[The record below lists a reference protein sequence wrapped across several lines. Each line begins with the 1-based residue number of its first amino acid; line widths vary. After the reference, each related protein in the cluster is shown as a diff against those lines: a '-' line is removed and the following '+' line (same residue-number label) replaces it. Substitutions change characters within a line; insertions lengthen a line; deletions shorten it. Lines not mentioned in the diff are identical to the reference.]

1 MTSGGRRLNPP
12 PGWPPVPA
20 GWQPPAGW
28 TPPADWPPVPEGWSL
43 WTDGGEPTTGAT
55 AGVTVPDGPGPDL
68 AVVGSDEPG
77 QSDSPPLA
85 ATPEEADTASVATR
99 LEEENT
105 SLRRRLVLAEQ
116 EARDAESAQ
125 PASTIE
131 LNDEQVLQEV
141 GIYRYH
147 HPLEDAT
154 AYLPRLKDVEGRSAA
169 LVRDG
174 QAIEKSNLFTYDNS
188 LAKGRKM
195 SDDLAKLM
203 LRAYNAEAENSIR
216 TLKLGNVHTAKKR
229 LEASRAAIAK
239 LGSMMAMHIS
249 DTYHHLR
256 LEEIEL
262 TADWLMKKQEEKEE
276 QREERARLREEA
288 RVERELKEQ
297 RAQLDK
303 ERTLLMQTIGQLQAS
318 GSSDADLEMRLA
330 AIDQAIVD
338 NDYRAAN
345 IRAGYVYVISNRG
358 AFGEGVVKIGLTRRL
373 EPADR
378 VHELGGASVPFRFDI
393 HTIYFSEDAVTL
405 ETELHRHFAHRAV
418 NQANSRKEF
427 FFATPGEVRDVL
439 ASKVG
444 NLLEFKDSA
453 DATEFFQ
460 SVGRWPSSHR
470 PLTAATPA
478 ELGRVAEVEH

>member
-1 MTSGGRRLNPP
+1 MSGGERLFNPP

-20 GWQPPAGW
+20 AWKPPAGW
-28 TPPADWPPVPEGWSL
+28 APPPDWP
-43 WTDGGEPTTGAT
+43 A
-55 AGVTVPDGPGPDL
+55 VPDGWQLWLDDTTPTTDHDVEHTPSATPLFESLAPQQMVEAEAPDL
-68 AVVGSDEPG
+68 ASSSVDSAPSALVEQLLAEKAELERRLAESTRMVDTRAAEPG
-77 QSDSPPLA
+77 PGVP
-85 ATPEEADTASVATR
+85 
-99 LEEENT
+99 
-105 SLRRRLVLAEQ
+105 
-116 EARDAESAQ
+116 
-125 PASTIE
+125 PASETIE
-131 LNDEQVLQEV
+131 LDDQHVLQEV

-154 AYLPRLKDVEGRSAA
+154 AYLPRLKDVEARSAA

-174 QAIEKSNLFTYDNS
+174 RAIEKSNLFTFDNS

-249 DTYHHLR
+249 DAYHDLR

-262 TADWLMKKQEEKEE
+262 TADWLVKKQEEREE

-303 ERTLLMQTIGQLQAS
+303 ERTLLMQTIGQLQAA
-318 GSSDADLEMRLA
+318 GTSDADLELRLA
-330 AIDQAIVD
+330 ALDQAIVD

-405 ETELHRHFAHRAV
+405 ETELHRHFAARAL

-427 FFATPGEVRDVL
+427 FFATPTEVRDVL

-444 NLLEFKDSA
+444 NLLEYRETA

-460 SVGRWPSSHR
+460 SVSRWP
-470 PLTAATPA
+470 TANQPSVDA
-478 ELGRVAEVEH
+478 L